1 MSKIILPPYKNH
13 ILLCV
18 GHSCSNE
25 QGDAVYFYFKNRLRE
40 LNLHEGVNKVARSK
54 STCLG
59 VCQRGPIAV
68 VYPAGIWY
76 HSVTIEV
83 AERIIQ
89 EHLIND
95 KVVEEFCFARL

>member
-1 MSKIILPPYKNH
+1 MNESLLKPYKNH

-18 GHSCSNE
+18 GNGCSNE
-25 QGDAVYFYFKNRLRE
+25 QGNAVYSYLKDRLRE
-40 LNLHEGVNKVARSK
+40 LNLHDGENRAARSK

-59 VCQRGPIAV
+59 VCQKGPIAV

-83 AERIIQ
+83 IERIIQ
-89 EHLIND
+89 EHLLEGKI
-95 KVVEEFCFARL
+95 VEEFCLGRL